1 MGAGV
6 VVAERGCMQ
15 TAVRGGLLTP
25 FIHPFLVKPGD
36 ARGIGGSFQGF
47 DGSSRQKGWRSRDAR
62 GTATASV
69 VPVRQCDPEL
79 AASRSIPGSLSY
91 PPASHPPPSPPPPAS
106 HPSSLSLSLC
116 ARASSSRYLVSSDP
130 KERGGGS
137 TIKPQDAFREDPVT
151 RALALSSALT
161 KSATE
166 REETRPLRESA
177 PRRRVAAW
185 YYPRIDTLIS
195 CHPVSVLVPDG
206 LLNIFLPLSRAHLR
220 WFSPQFHGNEIHVLR
235 LRFFPRRKF
244 FSIPQPRGGLFF
256 SLPLSLRPYIVG
268 IYTANT

>member
-1 MGAGV
+1 MVGRAASHRGV
-6 VVAERGCMQ
+6 IICSSFGRRVVGENPPRARETGREDGGGGVVAERGCMQ

-106 HPSSLSLSLC
+106 HPSSLSPSAPAPLRLSL
-116 ARASSSRYLVSSDP
+116 
-130 KERGGGS
+130 
-137 TIKPQDAFREDPVT
+137 
-151 RALALSSALT
+151 
-161 KSATE
+161 
-166 REETRPLRESA
+166 
-177 PRRRVAAW
+177 PR
-185 YYPRIDTLIS
+185 
-195 CHPVSVLVPDG
+195 
-206 LLNIFLPLSRAHLR
+206 LL
-220 WFSPQFHGNEIHVLR
+220 
-235 LRFFPRRKF
+235 
-244 FSIPQPRGGLFF
+244 
-256 SLPLSLRPYIVG
+256 
-268 IYTANT
+268 

>member
-1 MGAGV
+1 M
-6 VVAERGCMQ
+6 
-15 TAVRGGLLTP
+15 
-25 FIHPFLVKPGD
+25 
-36 ARGIGGSFQGF
+36 
-47 DGSSRQKGWRSRDAR
+47 
-62 GTATASV
+62 
-69 VPVRQCDPEL
+69 RQCDPEL

-106 HPSSLSLSLC
+106 HPSSLSLPPSAPAPL
-116 ARASSSRYLVSSDP
+116 RLTTSSPLIRRSA
-130 KERGGGS
+130 GGGRGS

-220 WFSPQFHGNEIHVLR
+220 WFSPQFHGNEIHALR

-244 FSIPQPRGGLFF
+244 FSIPQLRGGLFF
-256 SLPLSLRPYIVG
+256 SLPLSPPRISWEYIRRIRKYSCFCFVNL
-268 IYTANT
+268 IAVAVIKELCAPTAT

>member
-1 MGAGV
+1 M
-6 VVAERGCMQ
+6 VAERGCMQ

-47 DGSSRQKGWRSRDAR
+47 DGSSGQKGWRSRDAR
-62 GTATASV
+62 GTAAASV

-79 AASRSIPGSLSY
+79 AASRSIPRFTVLPSCIPSTSVAATSRISSFLSPSAPA
-91 PPASHPPPSPPPPAS
+91 PPRLSTSSP
-106 HPSSLSLSLC
+106 LI
-116 ARASSSRYLVSSDP
+116 RR
-130 KERGGGS
+130 RGGGGGGGG

-185 YYPRIDTLIS
+185 YYP
-195 CHPVSVLVPDG
+195 G
-206 LLNIFLPLSRAHLR
+206 
-220 WFSPQFHGNEIHVLR
+220 
-235 LRFFPRRKF
+235 
-244 FSIPQPRGGLFF
+244 SIP
-256 SLPLSLRPYIVG
+256 
-268 IYTANT
+268 

>member
-1 MGAGV
+1 M
-6 VVAERGCMQ
+6 
-15 TAVRGGLLTP
+15 TAVRGKRG
-25 FIHPFLVKPGD
+25 GD
-36 ARGIGGSFQGF
+36 
-47 DGSSRQKGWRSRDAR
+47 R
-62 GTATASV
+62 GTHGAQRRRVWCRCDSATLNLPRV
-69 VPVRQCDPEL
+69 GRYQVHCPTL
-79 AASRSIPGSLSY
+79 L
-91 PPASHPPPSPPPPAS
+91 HPIHLRRRHLPHLILP
-106 HPSSLSLSLC
+106 LSLSLC
-116 ARASSSRYLVSSDP
+116 ARSSSSRYLVSSDP
-130 KERGGGS
+130 KERGGGEGES

-220 WFSPQFHGNEIHVLR
+220 WFSPQFHGNEIHALR

-244 FSIPQPRGGLFF
+244 FSIPQLRGGLFF
-256 SLPLSLRPYIVG
+256 SLPLSPPVYRG
-268 IYTANT
+268 NIYGEYVNTAVFVSLI

>member
-1 MGAGV
+1 M
-6 VVAERGCMQ
+6 
-15 TAVRGGLLTP
+15 
-25 FIHPFLVKPGD
+25 
-36 ARGIGGSFQGF
+36 
-47 DGSSRQKGWRSRDAR
+47 RDAR
-62 GTATASV
+62 GTATESV

-106 HPSSLSLSLC
+106 HLPLSLPLH
-116 ARASSSRYLVSSDP
+116 SRLLVSSSP
-130 KERGGGS
+130 LLIRESKGG

-166 REETRPLRESA
+166 REETRPLRESLL
-177 PRRRVAAW
+177 VAVWRW

-235 LRFFPRRKF
+235 LCFFPCRNF
-244 FSIPQPRGGLFF
+244 FSIPQLRGALFLSF
-256 SLPLSLRPYIVG
+256 PLFARISSVFGKYVNTAVFVSLI
-268 IYTANT
+268 

>member
-1 MGAGV
+1 MGAGG

-106 HPSSLSLSLC
+106 HPSSLSLC
-116 ARASSSRYLVSSDP
+116 ARASSSLYLVSSDP
-130 KERGGGS
+130 KDGGGGG

-185 YYPRIDTLIS
+185 YYP
-195 CHPVSVLVPDG
+195 G
-206 LLNIFLPLSRAHLR
+206 
-220 WFSPQFHGNEIHVLR
+220 
-235 LRFFPRRKF
+235 
-244 FSIPQPRGGLFF
+244 SIP
-256 SLPLSLRPYIVG
+256 
-268 IYTANT
+268 

>member
-1 MGAGV
+1 MLVFRKASSRRESPPPARETGGEKMGARGEGG
-6 VVAERGCMQ
+6 VAERGCMQ

-116 ARASSSRYLVSSDP
+116 ARASSPLHLVSSDP
-130 KERGGGS
+130 KEPGRGRGG
-137 TIKPQDAFREDPVT
+137 
-151 RALALSSALT
+151 
-161 KSATE
+161 
-166 REETRPLRESA
+166 A
-177 PRRRVAAW
+177 P
-185 YYPRIDTLIS
+185 
-195 CHPVSVLVPDG
+195 
-206 LLNIFLPLSRAHLR
+206 
-220 WFSPQFHGNEIHVLR
+220 
-235 LRFFPRRKF
+235 
-244 FSIPQPRGGLFF
+244 
-256 SLPLSLRPYIVG
+256 
-268 IYTANT
+268 

>member
-1 MGAGV
+1 MEAGGGG
-6 VVAERGCMQ
+6 VAERGCMQ

-106 HPSSLSLSLC
+106 HPSSLSLSPSAPAPL
-116 ARASSSRYLVSSDP
+116 RLTTSSPLIRRSG
-130 KERGGGS
+130 RGGGEHHK
-137 TIKPQDAFREDPVT
+137 T
-151 RALALSSALT
+151 
-161 KSATE
+161 
-166 REETRPLRESA
+166 
-177 PRRRVAAW
+177 PRR
-185 YYPRIDTLIS
+185 
-195 CHPVSVLVPDG
+195 
-206 LLNIFLPLSRAHLR
+206 
-220 WFSPQFHGNEIHVLR
+220 
-235 LRFFPRRKF
+235 FPRGSR
-244 FSIPQPRGGLFF
+244 
-256 SLPLSLRPYIVG
+256 
-268 IYTANT
+268 YTSPGS